1 MKQLFSVL
9 FLFVFVSG
17 LALAQDTPTLF
28 AKGQPQ
34 VNPPDLDVLYDQTA
48 GVGTISEVSQN
59 FEASF
64 DIYDCQGADDFEV
77 PAGETWSIESIDVPG
92 AYFNGVGPANSFN
105 VWFYNDAAGLPG
117 TEAASALNA
126 SYTDPGGLG
135 AVTVMMSPAIVLPEG
150 SYWVSVQANIDF
162 GVGGEWGWTEH
173 LPVNTESAW
182 QNPGGGFGLPCTS
195 WGYRVTTC
203 TLVGTAGYTDFAFRL
218 NGTSG
223 GGGGYTVPE
232 VLYYLF
238 DETGGTTTQNYA
250 VPGRGAA
257 VANVNG
263 GLTMGPTG
271 QFGSALIGSGGSSST
286 DYVGNGWIPDLGTS
300 DWTISLYLNNMPAG
314 TGLNYL
320 FGGTVAVG
328 WRCFYSG
335 AAGEY
340 GVLMR
345 LTGVGGSDITVPGVG
360 PGPSVLTFV
369 YDSSGPTVYGYING
383 VLVVTMPQA
392 GMLNVTGTDEF
403 KVGGYGSSAGMPAG
417 SFMDEFRFYD
427 RALSAAEV
435 EATWGISIVPVELT
449 SFTASA
455 KGNDVKLL
463 WQTATELNNSGFS
476 IERKS
481 AGSDYMEVGFVPGFG
496 TTSEPK
502 SYSFND
508 QNLRSGVYTYRLK
521 QVDFDGSFTY
531 SNEVEVEV
539 IAPAEFSLDQNYPNP
554 FNPSTKITFSLA
566 TDSRVSLKVFDVIGQ
581 EVASLINQELTAGVH
596 NIDFNA
602 AGINSGVYFY
612 RIEASGVNG
621 AKFVD
626 VKKMILLK

>member
-232 VLYYLF
+232 VLYYIF
-238 DETGGTTTQNYA
+238 DDAGMTTTPNYA
-250 VPGRGAA
+250 VPGRGSATA
-257 VANVNG
+257 TLEGAMS
-263 GLTMGPTG
+263 MGPTG
-271 QFGSALIGSGGSSST
+271 QFGAALIGSGGSSST
-286 DYVGNGWIPDLGTS
+286 DYVNTGWATDIGTS
-300 DWTISLYLNNMPAG
+300 SWTISLWLSNLLDDTNIH
-314 TGLNYL
+314 YL
-320 FGGTVAVG
+320 FGDGTASSF
-328 WRCFYSG
+328 RCFYNG
-335 AAGEY
+335 IAPTG
-340 GVLMR
+340 GVVLR
-345 LTGVGGSDITVPGVG
+345 GTGIIDVPVTGVQ
-360 PGPSVLTFV
+360 PGPTVVHFV
-369 YDSSGPTVYGYING
+369 YDATVPEIRAYVNGVFQSAVSQSSLNLNGSGP
-383 VLVVTMPQA
+383 
-392 GMLNVTGTDEF
+392 F
-403 KVGGYGSSAGMPAG
+403 KVGGEASSVGLEAGG
-417 SFMDEFRFYD
+417 LLDEFRFYE
-427 RALSAAEV
+427 RALGDAEIA
-435 EATWGISIVPVELT
+435 ETWNISIIPVELT

-455 KGNDVKLL
+455 TGTNVKLL
-463 WQTATELNNSGFS
+463 WETATELNNSGFS

-481 AGSDYMEVGFVPGFG
+481 TGSDYMEIGFVPGFG
-496 TTSEPK
+496 TTTEPK

-581 EVASLINQELTAGVH
+581 EVASLINQDLTAGVH
-596 NIDFNA
+596 NVDFNA
-602 AGINSGVYFY
+602 AGFNSGVYFY
-612 RIEASGVNG
+612 RIEATGVNN

>member
-48 GVGTISEVSQN
+48 GVGTVSEVSQN

-64 DIYDCQGADDFEV
+64 DTYDCQGADDFEV
-77 PAGETWSIESIDVPG
+77 PAGETWTIESIDVPG

-173 LPVNTESAW
+173 LPINTESTW
-182 QNPGGGFGLPCTS
+182 QNPGGGFGLPCPT
-195 WGYRVTTC
+195 WGYRVTSC
-203 TLVGTAGYTDFAFRL
+203 GLVGTAGYTDFAFRL

-223 GGGGYTVPE
+223 GGGGFAVPE
-232 VLYYLF
+232 VLYYIF
-238 DETGGTTTQNYA
+238 DDAGMTTTPNYA
-250 VPGRGAA
+250 VPGRGSATA
-257 VANVNG
+257 TLEGAMS
-263 GLTMGPTG
+263 MGPTG
-271 QFGSALIGSGGSSST
+271 QFGAALIGSGGSSST
-286 DYVGNGWIPDLGTS
+286 DYVNTGWATDIGAS
-300 DWTISLYLNNMPAG
+300 DWTISLWLSNLLDVTNIH
-314 TGLNYL
+314 YL
-320 FGGTVAVG
+320 FGDGTASSF
-328 WRCFYSG
+328 RCFYNG
-335 AAGEY
+335 IAPTG
-340 GVLMR
+340 GVVLR
-345 LTGVGGSDITVPGVG
+345 GTGIIDVPVTGVQ
-360 PGPSVLTFV
+360 PGPTVVHFV
-369 YDSSGPTVYGYING
+369 YDATVPEIRAYVNGVFQSAVSQSSLNLNGSGP
-383 VLVVTMPQA
+383 
-392 GMLNVTGTDEF
+392 F
-403 KVGGYGSSAGMPAG
+403 KVGGEASSVGLEAGG
-417 SFMDEFRFYD
+417 LLDEFRFYE
-427 RALSAAEV
+427 RALGDAEIA
-435 EATWGISIVPVELT
+435 ETWNISIIPVELT

-455 KGNDVKLL
+455 TGTNVKLL
-463 WQTATELNNSGFS
+463 WETATELNNSGFS

-481 AGSDYMEVGFVPGFG
+481 TGSDYMEIGFVPGFG
-496 TTSEPK
+496 TTTEPK